1 MSGRS
6 RPWVCCLAAVV
17 LVVLGGWRAADTS
30 ASTIA
35 SHPAGAADAM
45 GDASRLHDRHVVAEP
60 AAAKR
65 AEIERLVALTVAA
78 AVAVLAA
85 LGGGV
90 PAVAGAVHGL
100 RDRSLL
106 RSRGPPFA
114 FVSRP

>member
-1 MSGRS
+1 M
-6 RPWVCCLAAVV
+6 AAVL
-17 LVVLGGWRAADTS
+17 LVVLAGWRAADTS
-30 ASTIA
+30 ASALA
-35 SHPAGAADAM
+35 SHPAGAVDAT
-45 GDASRLHDRHVVAEP
+45 GDVPRLHDRHVVAEP

-65 AEIERLVALTVAA
+65 AEIERLVAVTVAA

-85 LGGGV
+85 LGGAV
-90 PAVAGAVHGL
+90 PALAGAVRGL